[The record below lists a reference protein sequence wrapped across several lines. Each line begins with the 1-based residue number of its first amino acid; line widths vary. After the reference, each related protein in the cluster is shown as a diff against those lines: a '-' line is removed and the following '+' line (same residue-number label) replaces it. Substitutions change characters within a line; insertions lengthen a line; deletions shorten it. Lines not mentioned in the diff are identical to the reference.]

1 MTTHTQLSRRGFLK
15 VTGGA
20 TAGLTLGFHVPPM
33 IRGMAAEAAAP
44 GVLNA
49 WVRIAPDDT
58 VTILLSQSEMGQGV
72 YTSLPMILAEEL
84 ECDWQKV
91 RVEMAPVDEAY
102 QNPVFHLQGTGGS
115 TSVRAFMAPLRTA
128 GAAAREML
136 KLAAAER
143 WGVPVEE
150 CHASGGRVVHGPK
163 GQIASYGELAAVAA
177 ALDPPAE
184 PPLKPEHQFRLIGQ
198 PVPRLDLPDKVR
210 GSAIFGID
218 VRLPGMV
225 YATIAQSPVFGG
237 KVRSIANQAEVE
249 SRRGVLAL
257 VPLDDA
263 VAVVAEHF
271 WQAKTALDALEV
283 AWEEGAGAA
292 VDDAAIMALFR
303 SRIDG
308 EAAVG
313 TERGDVDR
321 ALAGA
326 AKVVEAEYALPFLAH
341 ATMEPMNATAHVAAE
356 RVEIWAPT
364 QGQGPLAGALAQMFQ
379 LPAEAIA
386 IHTTFLGG
394 GFGRRFELDFA
405 LQAARV
411 SKATG
416 RPVQLIWTREEDM
429 QHDLYRP
436 ASLNRIQA
444 GIDDGGRVVAWK
456 HRCVSPS
463 IMSRVFPEFV
473 KDGLDPISLEGVS
486 DKVYGIPNF
495 KVDYV
500 LQNTHVPVGFWR
512 SVGHSFNAFVF
523 ESMLDEVAHAAGR
536 DPYELRR
543 ELLAEHPRE
552 LTLLDLVADKA
563 GWGSQLEPVLGGRRG
578 RGIVLHESFASLV
591 AQVAEVTVRDDGS
604 LTVDRIV
611 CAVDPGLA
619 VNPDTIDA
627 QMRSGIIFGLS
638 AALMQ
643 KITIENGRVV
653 EANFDGY
660 PLAALTDV
668 PLIEVHIA
676 PSGDAAGGIGEPAT
690 PPVAPALG
698 NAIFA
703 ATGKRIRTLPIGEL
717 DLTGV

>member
-33 IRGMAAEAAAP
+33 IGGMAAEAAAP

-341 ATMEPMNATAHVAAE
+341 ATMEPMNATAHVTAE

-523 ESMLDEVAHAAGR
+523 EGMLDEVAHAAGR

-552 LTLLDLVADKA
+552 LALLDLVADKA

>member
-1 MTTHTQLSRRGFLK
+1 MTIHTELSRRGFLK

-44 GVLNA
+44 AVLNA

-72 YTSLPMILAEEL
+72 YTALPTMLAEEL

-91 RVEMAPVDEAY
+91 RVEMAPVGEAY
-102 QNPVFHLQGTGGS
+102 QNPEFHLQGTGGS
-115 TSVRAFMAPLRTA
+115 TSVRAFMEPLRQA
-128 GAAAREML
+128 GAAARAML
-136 KLAAAER
+136 VQAAAER
-143 WGVPVEE
+143 WGVPVAE

-163 GQIASYGELAAVAA
+163 GQIASYGELAAAAA
-177 ALDPPAE
+177 ALEPPAE
-184 PPLKPEHQFRLIGQ
+184 PALKPKHQFRLIGH

-210 GSAIFGID
+210 GTARFGVD
-218 VRLPGMV
+218 VRLPGMA
-225 YATIAQSPVFGG
+225 YAAIRQSPVFGG
-237 KVRSIANQAEVE
+237 KVQSVANQAEVE
-249 SRRGVLAL
+249 SRRGVLA
-257 VPLDDA
+257 VVSLDDA

-271 WQAKTALDALEV
+271 WQAKTALDTLDI
-283 AWEEGAGAA
+283 AWDEGAGAG

-303 SRIDG
+303 SRIEG

-341 ATMEPMNATAHVAAE
+341 ATMEPMNATAHVTAE
-356 RVEIWAPT
+356 RVEVWAPT

-379 LPAEAIA
+379 LPPEAIV

-411 SKATG
+411 AKATG

-429 QHDLYRP
+429 QHDFYRP
-436 ASLNRIQA
+436 ASLNRIQV
-444 GIDDGGRVVAWK
+444 GIDEGGQVIAWK

-473 KDGLDPISLEGVS
+473 KNGLDPISLEGAS
-486 DKVYGIPNF
+486 DKAYGIPNL

-512 SVGHSFNAFVF
+512 SVGHSINAFVF
-523 ESMLDEVAHAAGR
+523 ESMLDEVANAAGR

-552 LTLLDLVADKA
+552 LALLDLVAEKA
-563 GWGSQLEPVLGGRRG
+563 GWGSPLAPVQGGRRG
-578 RGIVLHESFASLV
+578 RGIVLHESFGSLV

-611 CAVDPGLA
+611 CAVDPGLV

-627 QMRSGIIFGLS
+627 QMRSGIVFGLS

-653 EANFDGY
+653 EANFDSY
-660 PLAALTDV
+660 PLAAMTDV
-668 PLIEVHIA
+668 PEIEVHIA
-676 PSGDAAGGIGEPAT
+676 PSGEAAGGIGEPAT

-703 ATGKRIRTLPIGEL
+703 AIGKRIRTLPIGEI

>member
-1 MTTHTQLSRRGFLK
+1 MTKHTELSRRRFLE

-20 TAGLTLGFHVPPM
+20 TAGLTLGFHMPALV
-33 IRGMAAEAAAP
+33 RGAAAGGVAP
-44 GVLNA
+44 AVLNA
-49 WVRIAPDDT
+49 WVRITPDNT
-58 VTILLSQSEMGQGV
+58 VTLLLSQSEMGQGV

-91 RVEMAPVDEAY
+91 RIEMAPVDEAY
-102 QNPVFHLQGTGGS
+102 QNPAFHMQGTGGS
-115 TSVRAFMAPLRTA
+115 TSVRAFMQPLRQA

-136 KLAAAER
+136 KLAAAKR
-143 WGVPVEE
+143 WGVPVGE
-150 CHASGGRVVHGPK
+150 CHAAGGRVVHGPK
-163 GQIASYGELAAVAA
+163 GQIATYGQLATAAA
-177 ALDPPAE
+177 ALKPPAE
-184 PPLKPEHQFRLIGQ
+184 PPLKTADQFRLIGQ

-210 GSAIFGID
+210 GAATFGVD

-225 YATIAQSPVFGG
+225 YATIRQSPVFGG
-237 KVRSIANQAEVE
+237 KVQNIANRAEVE
-249 SRRGVLAL
+249 GRRGVLAV
-257 VPLDDA
+257 VPLEDA

-271 WQAKTALDALEV
+271 WQAKTAADALDI
-283 AWEEGAGAA
+283 AWAEGAGAA

-308 EAAVG
+308 DAAVG
-313 TERGDVDR
+313 AERGEVDG

-341 ATMEPMNATAHVAAE
+341 ATMEPMNATAQVTPE

-364 QGQGPLAGALAQMFQ
+364 QGQGPLAGALAQIYQ
-379 LPAEAIA
+379 LPPEAIA

-405 LQAARV
+405 LQAAAV
-411 SKATG
+411 AKAVG

-429 QHDLYRP
+429 QHGFYRP
-436 ASLNRIQA
+436 ASLNRIHA
-444 GIDDGGRVVAWK
+444 GLDRDGRVVAWK

-463 IMSRVFPEFV
+463 IMSRVFPQFV
-473 KDGLDPISLEGVS
+473 KDGLDPISLEGAS
-486 DKVYGIPNF
+486 NKAYGIPNF
-495 KVDYV
+495 RVDYV

-552 LTLLDLVADKA
+552 LALLDLVADKA
-563 GWGSQLEPVLGGRRG
+563 GWRTPLAPVAGGRRG
-578 RGIVLHESFASLV
+578 RGIVLHESFGSLV
-591 AQVAEVTVRDDGS
+591 AQVAEVTVRDDGA
-604 LTVDRIV
+604 LKVDRIV
-611 CAVDPGLA
+611 CAVDPGIV

-627 QMRSGIIFGLS
+627 QMRGGIVFGLS

-643 KITIENGRVV
+643 KITIEQGRVV
-653 EANFDGY
+653 EANFDSY
-660 PLAALTDV
+660 PLAAMTDV
-668 PLIEVHIA
+668 PVIEVHIA
-676 PSGDAAGGIGEPAT
+676 PSGEAAGGIGEPAT

-703 ATGKRIRTLPIGEL
+703 ATGKRIRTLPIGEI

>member
-1 MTTHTQLSRRGFLK
+1 MTTHTELSRRGFLN

-20 TAGLTLGFHVPPM
+20 TAGLTLGFHVPALVS
-33 IRGMAAEAAAP
+33 GAAAGGAAP
-44 GVLNA
+44 AVLNA
-49 WVRIAPDDT
+49 WVRITPDDT
-58 VTILLSQSEMGQGV
+58 VTLLLSQSEMGQGV

-91 RVEMAPVDEAY
+91 RVEMAPVGEAY
-102 QNPVFHLQGTGGS
+102 QNPAFHLQGTGGS
-115 TSVRAFMAPLRTA
+115 TSVRAFMAPLRQA

-143 WGVPVEE
+143 WGVPVAE

-163 GQIASYGELAAVAA
+163 GQIARFGELAAAA
-177 ALDPPAE
+177 AAFEPPAK
-184 PPLKPEHQFRLIGQ
+184 PPLKSADQFRLIGR

-210 GSAIFGID
+210 GSATFGID

-225 YATIAQSPVFGG
+225 YAAIRQSPVFGS
-237 KVRSIANQAEVE
+237 KVQSIANQAEVE
-249 SRRGVLAL
+249 GRRGVLA
-257 VPLDDA
+257 VVSLDDA
-263 VAVVAEHF
+263 IAVVAEHF
-271 WQAKTALDALEV
+271 WQAKTALDALEI
-283 AWEEGAGAA
+283 AWDDGAGAA

-341 ATMEPMNATAHVAAE
+341 ATMEPMNATARVTAE
-356 RVEIWAPT
+356 RVEVWAPT

-379 LPAEAIA
+379 LPPEAIV

-411 SKATG
+411 AKATG

-429 QHDLYRP
+429 QHDFYRP
-436 ASLNRIQA
+436 ASLNRIQV
-444 GIDDGGRVVAWK
+444 GIDEGGRVIAWK

-463 IMSRVFPEFV
+463 IMSRVFPESV
-473 KDGLDPISLEGVS
+473 KDGLDPISLEGAS

-512 SVGHSFNAFVF
+512 SVGHSINAFVF

-543 ELLAEHPRE
+543 ELLAGHPRE
-552 LTLLDLVADKA
+552 LALLDLVADKA
-563 GWGSQLEPVLGGRRG
+563 GWGSPLEPVQGGRRG
-578 RGIVLHESFASLV
+578 RGIVLHESFGSLV
-591 AQVAEVTVRDDGS
+591 AQVAEVTVQDDGS

-611 CAVDPGLA
+611 CAVDPGIV

-627 QMRSGIIFGLS
+627 QMRSGIVFGLS

-660 PLAALTDV
+660 PLAAMTDM
-668 PLIEVHIA
+668 PAIEVHIA
-676 PSGDAAGGIGEPAT
+676 PPGEVAGGIGEPAT

-703 ATGKRIRTLPIGEL
+703 ATGKRIRTLPIGEV

>member
-1 MTTHTQLSRRGFLK
+1 MTAHIELSRRRFLE

-20 TAGLTLGFHVPPM
+20 AAGLTLGFHVPPM
-33 IRGMAAEAAAP
+33 RRGMAGGAASA
-44 GVLNA
+44 VLNA
-49 WVRIAPDDT
+49 WIRIAPDDT
-58 VTILLSQSEMGQGV
+58 VTLVLSQSEMGQGV

-84 ECDWQKV
+84 ECDWDKV
-91 RVEMAPVDEAY
+91 RIEMAPVGEAY
-102 QNPVFHLQGTGGS
+102 QNPAFHLQGTGGS
-115 TSVRAFMAPLRTA
+115 TSVRAFMQPLRQA
-128 GAAAREML
+128 GAAARAML
-136 KLAAAER
+136 VQAAAER
-143 WGVPVEE
+143 WGVPAAE

-163 GQIASYGELAAVAA
+163 GQIASYGQLAAAAA
-177 ALDPPAE
+177 ALKPPAE
-184 PPLKPEHQFRLIGQ
+184 PPLKRESEFHLIGQ

-210 GSAIFGID
+210 GTATFGID
-218 VRLPGMV
+218 VRLHEMV
-225 YATIAQSPVFGG
+225 YATIRQSPVFGG
-237 KVRSIANQAEVE
+237 KVQSIANRAEVE
-249 SRRGVLAL
+249 SRRGVLAV

-271 WQAKTALDALEV
+271 WQAKTAADVLDV
-283 AWEEGAGAA
+283 AWTEGAGAG

-308 EAAVG
+308 DAAVSA
-313 TERGDVDR
+313 ERGKVDE

-341 ATMEPMNATAHVAAE
+341 ATMEPMNATAHVTPG

-364 QGQGPLAGALAQMFQ
+364 QGQGPLAGALAQIYQ
-379 LPAEAIA
+379 LPPEAIV

-405 LQAARV
+405 LQAAAI
-411 SKATG
+411 SKAAG

-429 QHDLYRP
+429 QHGFYRP
-436 ASLNRIQA
+436 ASLNRIQV
-444 GIDDGGRVVAWK
+444 GLDNGGRVIAWK

-463 IMSRVFPEFV
+463 IMSRVFPQFV
-473 KDGLDPISLEGVS
+473 KNGLDPISLEGAS
-486 DKVYGIPNF
+486 DKPYGIPNF

-552 LTLLDLVADKA
+552 LALLDLVAEKA
-563 GWGSQLEPVLGGRRG
+563 GWSSPLAPIQGARRG
-578 RGIVLHESFASLV
+578 RGIVLHESFGSLV
-591 AQVAEVTVRDDGS
+591 AQVAEVTVRDDGM
-604 LTVDRIV
+604 LKVDRIV
-611 CAVDPGLA
+611 CAVDPGVV

-627 QMRSGIIFGLS
+627 QMRGGIVFGLS

-643 KITIENGRVV
+643 KITIEQGRVV
-653 EANFDGY
+653 EANFDSY
-660 PLAALTDV
+660 PLASMTDV
-668 PLIEVHIA
+668 PAIEVHIA
-676 PSGDAAGGIGEPAT
+676 PSGEAAGGIGEPAT

-703 ATGKRIRTLPIGEL
+703 ATGKRIRTLPIGEI

>member
-1 MTTHTQLSRRGFLK
+1 VRG
-15 VTGGA
+15 
-20 TAGLTLGFHVPPM
+20 
-33 IRGMAAEAAAP
+33 
-44 GVLNA
+44 
-49 WVRIAPDDT
+49 
-58 VTILLSQSEMGQGV
+58 
-72 YTSLPMILAEEL
+72 
-84 ECDWQKV
+84 
-91 RVEMAPVDEAY
+91 
-102 QNPVFHLQGTGGS
+102 
-115 TSVRAFMAPLRTA
+115 
-128 GAAAREML
+128 
-136 KLAAAER
+136 
-143 WGVPVEE
+143 
-150 CHASGGRVVHGPK
+150 GP
-163 GQIASYGELAAVAA
+163 E
-177 ALDPPAE
+177 
-184 PPLKPEHQFRLIGQ
+184 
-198 PVPRLDLPDKVR
+198 DKVR
-210 GSAIFGID
+210 GTATFGID

-225 YATIAQSPVFGG
+225 YATIRQSPVFGG
-237 KVRSIANQAEVE
+237 KVQSIANQAEVE
-249 SRRGVLAL
+249 SRRGVLAV

-283 AWEEGAGAA
+283 AWDEGAGAG

-313 TERGDVDR
+313 AERGDVDG

-341 ATMEPMNATAHVAAE
+341 ATMEPMNATAHVTAE
-356 RVEIWAPT
+356 RAEIWAPT
-364 QGQGPLAGALAQMFQ
+364 QGQGPLAGALAQMFR
-379 LPAEAIA
+379 LPPEAVA

-405 LQAARV
+405 LQAARI
-411 SKATG
+411 SKAIG

-429 QHDLYRP
+429 QHGFYRP

-444 GIDDGGRVVAWK
+444 GIDEDGRVVAWK

-473 KDGLDPISLEGVS
+473 KDGLDPISLEGAA
-486 DKVYGIPNF
+486 DKVYGIPHF

-543 ELLAEHPRE
+543 ELLADHPRE
-552 LTLLDLVADKA
+552 LALLDLVAEKA
-563 GWGSQLEPVLGGRRG
+563 GWGRPLAPVQGGRRG
-578 RGIVLHESFASLV
+578 RGIVLHESFGSLV
-591 AQVAEVTVRDDGS
+591 AQVAEVTVQDDGS

-611 CAVDPGLA
+611 CAVDPGLV

-627 QMRSGIIFGLS
+627 QMRGGIVFGLS

-660 PLAALTDV
+660 PLAAMTDV
-668 PLIEVHIA
+668 PPIEVHIA
-676 PSGDAAGGIGEPAT
+676 PSGEAAGGIGEPAT

-703 ATGKRIRTLPIGEL
+703 ATGKRIRTLPIGEI

>member
-1 MTTHTQLSRRGFLK
+1 MTMHADLSRRRFLQT
-15 VTGGA
+15 TGAA
-20 TAGLTLGFHVPPM
+20 TAGLTLGFHLPSM
-33 IRGMAAEAAAP
+33 FRGMAAEAAGP
-44 GVLNA
+44 VVMNA
-49 WVRIAPDDT
+49 WLKIAPDDT

-72 YTSLPMILAEEL
+72 YTSLPLIVAEEL

-91 RVEMAPVDEAY
+91 RIEMAPVGEAY

-115 TSVRAFMAPLRTA
+115 TSVRGFMEPLRKA

-143 WGVPVEE
+143 WGVPVAE

-163 GQIASYGELAAVAA
+163 GQIATYGELATAAA
-177 ALDPPAE
+177 ALEPPAA
-184 PPLKPEHQFRLIGQ
+184 PPLKPEDQFRLIGQ
-198 PVPRLDLPDKVR
+198 PVPRLDLPDKVQ
-210 GSAIFGID
+210 GKAVFGID
-218 VRLPGMV
+218 VRVPDMV
-225 YATIAQSPVFGG
+225 YAAIRQSPVFGG
-237 KVRSIANQAEVE
+237 KVQNIANQADTR
-249 SRRGVLAL
+249 SRRGVIAV
-257 VPLDDA
+257 VPLEDA
-263 VAVVAEHF
+263 VAVAAEHF
-271 WQAKTALDALEV
+271 WQAKTALDGLDIT
-283 AWEEGAGAA
+283 WDEGAAA
-292 VDDAAIMALFR
+292 EIGDAEIMALFR
-303 SRIDG
+303 TKIDG
-308 EAAVG
+308 QASVG
-313 TERGDVDR
+313 AERGDVDA

-326 AKVVEAEYALPFLAH
+326 AKVVEAEYSLPFLAH
-341 ATMEPMNATAHVAAE
+341 ATMEPMNATARVTSE

-379 LPAEAIA
+379 LPADAVVIN
-386 IHTTFLGG
+386 TTFLGG

-411 SKATG
+411 AQAVG

-429 QHDLYRP
+429 QHDFYRP

-444 GIDDGGRVVAWK
+444 GIDASGRVIAWK

-473 KDGLDPISLEGVS
+473 KDGLDPISLEGAS

-500 LQNTHVPVGFWR
+500 LQNTHVPAGFWR
-512 SVGHSFNAFVF
+512 SVGHSINAFVF

-543 ELLAEHPRE
+543 ELLADHPRE
-552 LTLLDLVADKA
+552 LALLDLVADKA
-563 GWGSQLEPVLGGRRG
+563 GWGSPLAPVQGGRRG
-578 RGIVLHESFASLV
+578 RGIVLHESFGSLV
-591 AQVAEVTVRDDGS
+591 AQVAEITVRDDGA
-604 LTVDRIV
+604 LKVDRIV
-611 CAVDPGLA
+611 CAVDPGLV

-627 QMRSGIIFGLS
+627 QMRGGIVFGLS

-643 KITIENGRVV
+643 KITIEKGRVV
-653 EANFDGY
+653 EANFDSY
-660 PLAALTDV
+660 PLASMTDM
-668 PLIEVHIA
+668 PAIEVHIA
-676 PSGDAAGGIGEPAT
+676 PSGAALGGIGEPGT

-703 ATGKRIRTLPIGEL
+703 ATGKRIRTLPIDAI